1 MIDYED
7 LITDRSKGQTSLL
20 DFIPKEEKEI
30 NIDEENHL

>member
-7 LITDRSKGQTSLL
+7 LITDRSKGKTSLL
-20 DFIPKEEKEI
+20 DFTPKEEKEI